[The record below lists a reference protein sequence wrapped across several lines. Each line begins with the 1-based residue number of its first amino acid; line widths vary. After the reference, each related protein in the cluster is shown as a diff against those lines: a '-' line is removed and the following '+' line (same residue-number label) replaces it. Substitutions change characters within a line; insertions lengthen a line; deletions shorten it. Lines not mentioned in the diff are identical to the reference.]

1 MTAPNTLRQMFKNV
15 RLIRLLLYYDRV
27 ATFGLLL

>member
-1 MTAPNTLRQMFKNV
+1 MFKNV
-15 RLIRLLLYYDRV
+15 RLIRLLLYYDLV